1 MKYFVYVYIIEYS
14 RLEKL
19 WYLCLEPDTQMFNKF
34 MKTLSSMHK
43 EEKGMAGLATAIIL
57 IAFVTVAAVFS
68 YAVLSAGLYSAERVK
83 ETVYAGLAEAS
94 SNMELSGSVIG
105 LGDNNTQS
113 LLAIKFTLK
122 DVILSDDPIDMTECN
137 GTDNTSKCVIGLTTA
152 NDYFSN
158 VKWTKIA
165 LGTDNTSNLL
175 EPGQQFEI
183 TIDLFDLGFGQ
194 ELSKNLKANDQ
205 FNIQVK
211 PSVGPA

>member
-1 MKYFVYVYIIEYS
+1 
-14 RLEKL
+14 
-19 WYLCLEPDTQMFNKF
+19 
-34 MKTLSSMHK
+34 
-43 EEKGMAGLATAIIL
+43 
-57 IAFVTVAAVFS
+57 
-68 YAVLSAGLYSAERVK
+68 
-83 ETVYAGLAEAS
+83 
-94 SNMELSGSVIG
+94 MELSGSVIG

-211 PSVGPA
+211 PSVGSSLTIQRQLPPAIETVMDLH